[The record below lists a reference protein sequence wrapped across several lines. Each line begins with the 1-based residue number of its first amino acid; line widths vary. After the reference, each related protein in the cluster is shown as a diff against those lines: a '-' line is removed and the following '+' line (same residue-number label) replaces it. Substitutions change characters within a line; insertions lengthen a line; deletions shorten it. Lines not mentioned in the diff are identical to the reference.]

1 LDVPCNKDS
10 TDVNGGGG
18 GGGCD
23 LELFVLDDGGSIR
36 FDEINVGLERSVLT
50 TFRDEDFDTVDDD
63 CSTLS
68 IVFSVLFC
76 VSRLIDAVE
85 RKGLGANIFNV
96 G

>member
-36 FDEINVGLERSVLT
+36 FDEINVGLERT
-50 TFRDEDFDTVDDD
+50 R
-63 CSTLS
+63 
-68 IVFSVLFC
+68 
-76 VSRLIDAVE
+76 
-85 RKGLGANIFNV
+85 RKENV
-96 G
+96 R